1 MPDMRPG
8 PRYALVVAGGVVT
21 VVATAAAGSWQP
33 PVALIV
39 AVVVAAVVW
48 TGLALWFTRRAA
60 WIDRGLAAVFFAW
73 LYGVPFLLGVGLL
86 RRGRNPPVLFSFE
99 GAQAYAARTDALMI
113 WGLLLNAVL
122 PLTGAFLA
130 WGLRPPW
137 LRRFGLAGAG
147 AVVVLLVFAII
158 AGQAD
163 THLFGRLPR
172 WEKP

>member
-1 MPDMRPG
+1 MPGMRPG
-8 PRYALVVAGGVVT
+8 LRYALVVAGGVVT
-21 VVATAAAGSWQP
+21 IVATALAGSWQP
-33 PVALIV
+33 PAALIL
-39 AVVVAAVVW
+39 AVVVAAVVL
-48 TGLALWFTRRAA
+48 TGLVLWLARRAA

-86 RRGRNPPVLFSFE
+86 RRGENPPVLFSFE

-113 WGLLLNAVL
+113 WGLVLNAVL

-130 WGLRPPW
+130 WGLRPRW
-137 LRRFGLAGAG
+137 LRWFGLAGAG
-147 AVVVLLVFAII
+147 AAVFLLGFAII
-158 AGQAD
+158 AAQAD